1 MKVALICNTKMANQ
15 SGASADDTFE
25 EYDSPET
32 IAAVAG
38 ALAGLRVDVEPVEAD
53 KRLPWRLEQ
62 GRYDF
67 AFNMAEG
74 RGRRCRE
81 AIPAAVCELLDLPFT
96 GSDAVTLGV
105 TLDKFLA
112 RRVVSP
118 DVPVARAVLLEYDA
132 KERMFL
138 ELSYP
143 VLVKPNDEGSSKGIT
158 ENSIAWNAGEA
169 YAIGDMLRHRYE
181 CPVLA
186 EEFLPGM
193 EVTVAVTGNGRDAR
207 VLGMME
213 IAPVDSTRP
222 FVYSLEVKR
231 DFRERV
237 RYRVPP
243 ELDAARRD
251 FLTGFALT
259 AFRLLGCRDIAR
271 LDFRFDANGV
281 PRFLECNPL
290 PGLNPDSG
298 DVVILARDILPY
310 DALVQGILVD
320 AGRRYGVS
328 I

>member
-213 IAPVDSTRP
+213 IAPVDSTR
-222 FVYSLEVKR
+222 
-231 DFRERV
+231 
-237 RYRVPP
+237 
-243 ELDAARRD
+243 
-251 FLTGFALT
+251 GFALT